1 MATVASED
9 WIAARVSPAT
19 DPRLARRARALAR
32 PRHRRRLAATLRR
45 FVSEAHD
52 PLAPLWTASPPLARA
67 EIRTH
72 RALLWRVA
80 DRLADARPATP
91 HGLALAHLL
100 VTSPS
105 SPLYPPSPRGLLA
118 RVAGETLRALD
129 ET

>member
-1 MATVASED
+1 MTTVAAED
-9 WIAARVSPAT
+9 WIAARVSPTT
-19 DPRLARRARALAR
+19 DPRLARRAQALAR

-45 FVSEAHD
+45 FLAEAEN
-52 PLAPLWTASPPLARA
+52 PLAPLWALSPPLARA

-72 RALLWRVA
+72 HELLTRVA

-105 SPLYPPSPRGLLA
+105 SPLYPPSPGDVLA
-118 RVAGETLRALD
+118 RVARETLHALD
-129 ET
+129 EP